1 MLKRICEF
9 AKSRDLSHDRC
20 REIDVNSKA
29 SECPVR
35 PVQNQPVLVDM
46 EVSYMILYSVY
57 GQSLGGF

>member
-20 REIDVNSKA
+20 REFDVNSKA

-35 PVQNQPVLVDM
+35 PVQNQSVLVDM
-46 EVSYMILYSVY
+46 EVT
-57 GQSLGGF
+57 